1 MKQHKNL
8 ISFFSGILTVA
19 LLLACGT
26 AALAATGGTVT
37 FGTVSLSI
45 NGDTVLE
52 KGETLLNDA
61 GCAVPS
67 TILYTDENG
76 GGTTYVPLAA
86 LSRWLDI
93 PVAWD
98 GSERAVS
105 LGKGSGTSTPDVS
118 IGNGEESSI
127 WETQPLHQVGAQAG
141 PYTEQEPYWPQL
153 TERTS
158 FFPATTFSSKL
169 SVSDTFTP
177 RAEDGYLSI
186 SVTNHSDCPL
196 IWVVKANST
205 ITSERFPS
213 TVVPAGETMVR
224 TFSAA
229 EIPDYLYDTG
239 LSVSLNVDPMHDSID
254 TVVNATI
261 EAVHFRPN

>member
-76 GGTTYVPLAA
+76 GGTTYVPWPLSPGGWI
-86 LSRWLDI
+86 SRW
-93 PVAWD
+93 PGTVPSGPCPWA
-98 GSERAVS
+98 
-105 LGKGSGTSTPDVS
+105 KGPA
-118 IGNGEESSI
+118 
-127 WETQPLHQVGAQAG
+127 PAR
-141 PYTEQEPYWPQL
+141 
-153 TERTS
+153 RT
-158 FFPATTFSSKL
+158 
-169 SVSDTFTP
+169 
-177 RAEDGYLSI
+177 
-186 SVTNHSDCPL
+186 
-196 IWVVKANST
+196 
-205 ITSERFPS
+205 
-213 TVVPAGETMVR
+213 
-224 TFSAA
+224 
-229 EIPDYLYDTG
+229 
-239 LSVSLNVDPMHDSID
+239 
-254 TVVNATI
+254 
-261 EAVHFRPN
+261 

>member
-1 MKQHKNL
+1 MRRHQNL
-8 ISFFSGILTVA
+8 LSFFSGMLAAA

-26 AALAATGGTVT
+26 AALAVGGTVT

-52 KGETLLNDA
+52 KGQTLTTDA
-61 GCAVPS
+61 GATIPS

-98 GSERAVS
+98 GAERAVS
-105 LGKGSGTSTPDVS
+105 LGQQPGTPS
-118 IGNGEESSI
+118 ISVGTGEASSV
-127 WETQPLHQVGAQAG
+127 WAEQPLHQVGAQAG
-141 PYTEQEPYWPQL
+141 PYTEQEPYWPQQ
-153 TERTS
+153 TEMTS
-158 FFPATTFSSKL
+158 FFPETTLSSKL
-169 SVSDTFTP
+169 SVSDIFYP

-186 SVTNHSDCPL
+186 SVTNQSDCPL
-196 IWVVKANST
+196 IWVVKSNST

-213 TVVPAGETMVR
+213 TVVPAGQTVVR

-229 EIPDYLYDTG
+229 EIPDYLYQTN
-239 LSVSLNVDPMHDSID
+239 LSMSLNVDPLHDSID
-254 TVVNATI
+254 TVVRATVQ
-261 EAVHFRPN
+261 AAHFQPN